1 MLLTL
6 TMATHCEQTQVSNNK
21 LLPNTVT
28 DRMRCSVNQGDLKVQ
43 PFLLW
48 VEKIHLGACLG
59 LITPDNLPGEMLKV
73 LLI

>member
-1 MLLTL
+1 MIGCSVYAPDS
-6 TMATHCEQTQVSNNK
+6 MATHCEQTQVSNNK

-48 VEKIHLGACLG
+48 IEKIHLGSSGSLSRSYN
-59 LITPDNLPGEMLKV
+59 P
-73 LLI
+73 